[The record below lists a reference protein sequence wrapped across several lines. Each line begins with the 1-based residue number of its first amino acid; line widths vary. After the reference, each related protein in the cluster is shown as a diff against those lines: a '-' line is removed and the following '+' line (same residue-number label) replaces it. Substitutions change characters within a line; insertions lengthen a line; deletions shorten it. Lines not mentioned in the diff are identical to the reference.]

1 MMNFEGI
8 PQSLATKPR
17 PTFNGEI
24 DWSHPQLQIILSK
37 SGRLSLELKILEDI
51 LDDPYYEQSIGD
63 AEHWQP
69 IHDKALNLVQSL
81 DYSVSWL
88 QDFEEYYY
96 AKHGKENVHLKNFIS
111 NIKTQL
117 GINNEQ

>member
-1 MMNFEGI
+1 MTNH
-8 PQSLATKPR
+8 S
-17 PTFNGEI
+17 EI
-24 DWSHPQLQIILSK
+24 DWSHPQLQVILRRDAK
-37 SGRLSLELKILEDI
+37 LSLELKILEDI
-51 LDDPYYEQSIGD
+51 LDDPYYVQSPGD

-81 DYSVSWL
+81 EYSVSWL

-96 AKHGKENVHLKNFIS
+96 AKHGKENVHLKNFIF

-117 GINNEQ
+117 GINSNWSNNE

>member
-1 MMNFEGI
+1 MSFDGI

-17 PTFNGEI
+17 PAFNGEI
-24 DWSHPQLQIILSK
+24 DWSHPRLQSLLSNNAK
-37 SGRLSLELKILEDI
+37 LELYLKILEDI
-51 LDDPYYEQSIGD
+51 LDDPYYVQSPGD

-69 IHDKALNLVQSL
+69 IHDKALNLVQTL

-117 GINNEQ
+117 GINNE